1 MDTLT
6 ERETERED
14 VPRRQDGSI
23 DLNELARGLLEDC
36 LNAVMSEQ
44 ADELLGEGNRRNG
57 YRERSLNTCVG
68 RITLRI
74 PKLREGTYFPD
85 DVLRPYSRTDRAMVG
100 AIAETYRLGLSHR
113 KIERAASKLGFGELS
128 SSAVSRMCSELDAD
142 VDELRGARF
151 DMGFPYLWLD
161 ATYVKC
167 RSDGRVQG
175 RAVVDGDRRG
185 LGREPQVR
193 RAGLRGHRVPG
204 VVARVPAGAAP
215 ARGVEGVRCV
225 TSDDH
230 AGLVRAIAKV
240 YPEASWQR
248 CITHLERDVAGRFRR
263 RADRAR
269 AMRAVSAV
277 FKERDPGLVRAMYDR
292 AVEEVGA
299 IERRAGELLED
310 AREDALWTLPGVPRR
325 AQAAPEDEQRPGA
338 GEQGDK
344 AQDQRRP
351 GVPLRG
357 LAGEAG
363 GRGVRRHERRVGG
376 GALHGRRGH
385 GGDRGGRA
393 ARPARGGDDGAGQ
406 DSHSRGDGRSGV
418 E

>member
-175 RAVVDGDRRG
+175 RAVVAAIAAGSNGSRRFVGLDCVDTESRRSWRAFLLGLRRRGVEGGEVRHERRPRRAREGDRRG
-185 LGREPQVR
+185 VPRGELAALHHPP
-193 RAGLRGHRVPG
+193 RAGCGRPLPQ
-204 VVARVPAGAAP
+204 
-215 ARGVEGVRCV
+215 EGGQGQG
-225 TSDDH
+225 H
-230 AGLVRAIAKV
+230 AGRVGRLQGARPGAGQGDVRQGGRGGRRDR
-240 YPEASWQR
+240 EA
-248 CITHLERDVAGRFRR
+248 RR
-263 RADRAR
+263 RAAR
-269 AMRAVSAV
+269 GRPGGRAV
-277 FKERDPGLVRAMYDR
+277 
-292 AVEEVGA
+292 
-299 IERRAGELLED
+299 
-310 AREDALWTLPGVPRR
+310 LPGVPRR
-325 AQAAPEDEQRPGA
+325 AQAVPEDEQRPGA

>member
-175 RAVVDGDRRG
+175 RAVVTAIAAGSDGSRRFVG
-185 LGREPQVR
+185 LDCVDTESRGSW
-193 RAGLRGHRVPG
+193 RAFLLGLRR
-204 VVARVPAGAAP
+204 
-215 ARGVEGVRCV
+215 RGVEGVRCV

-230 AGLVRAIAKV
+230 AGLVRAIAEV

-292 AVEEVGA
+292 AVEDRRDREA
-299 IERRAGELLED
+299 RRRA
-310 AREDALWTLPGVPRR
+310 ARGRPGGRAVLPGVPRR